1 VRLRRRKADGG
12 FCKRSARVSR
22 AQNTKSRAKSLGDFA
37 NEKRGSA
44 RYSRA
49 RRCVAATVCFQSR
62 SRRRSMARLRL
73 LLDLELGQG
82 GLAELG
88 RYLRSPRR
96 AGQANREDHAWPV
109 RNLHRVRL
117 GYEVGDGSDRWGPPG
132 SDTGGWASSAV
143 EEERGDAGAGA

>member
-1 VRLRRRKADGG
+1 
-12 FCKRSARVSR
+12 
-22 AQNTKSRAKSLGDFA
+22 
-37 NEKRGSA
+37 
-44 RYSRA
+44 
-49 RRCVAATVCFQSR
+49 
-62 SRRRSMARLRL
+62 MARLRQ

-88 RYLRSPRR
+88 RYLRPPRR